1 MLGLV
6 LEGGGAKGSY
16 EIGACMALKELGIEI
31 DGVVGTSI
39 GAINGA
45 MIVQGDLEKAYELWY
60 DISPSDVLD
69 VNDGDFKKLMSMNI
83 KTKDLTRFAG
93 KLVKIIRNK
102 GFDTQN
108 IRNLLEAYIDEKK
121 IRESKM
127 DFGIVT
133 VSLTDKKPMELFKED
148 IPEGKITDYIMA
160 SAYHPAFKLEKVDG
174 KLFIDGSFYD
184 NLPIRLLYEK
194 GYRSII
200 AIRLYAI
207 GRVRKIKEKD
217 LEITYI
223 EPSEKLC
230 HTLDFTN
237 RGSRRNLLL
246 GYYDT
251 IKIFKNL
258 KGRKY
263 YLEPKNNEEFFLN
276 YLLNIDAKKVLKIGR
291 ILGIEG
297 APYKRMLLEFIV
309 PRLIELLKLDKDIGY
324 EELVIALVEEIAK
337 KGKLEKFRIYDYD
350 EFYTKA
356 IEGYEEFRRKPRNKI
371 PRFIKQNE
379 FLSKVAKEPII
390 DEIVYEIFR

>member
-16 EIGACMALKELGIEI
+16 EIGAYKALKELGIEI

-45 MIVQGDLEKAYELWY
+45 MIVQGDLERAYELWY
-60 DISPSDVLD
+60 NITPSNVLE
-69 VNDGDFKKLMSMNI
+69 VNDGDFKKLMNMNI
-83 KTKDLTRFAG
+83 KTKDIPIFAG
-93 KLVKIIRNK
+93 KLIKIIKNK

-108 IRNLLEAYIDEKK
+108 IRNLLEANIDEKK

-127 DFGIVT
+127 DYGIVT

-148 IPEGKITDYIMA
+148 VPEGKITDYIMA

-174 KLFIDGSFYD
+174 KLFIDGSFHD

-258 KGRKY
+258 KGRRY
-263 YLEPKNNEEFFLN
+263 YIEPKNNEEFFLN
-276 YLLNIDAKKVLKIGR
+276 YLLNIDVKRVLKIGR
-291 ILGIEG
+291 ILGIEPV
-297 APYKRMLLEFIV
+297 PYKRMLLEFII
-309 PRLIELLKLDKDIGY
+309 PRLIELLKLDKDTGY

-337 KGKLEKFRIYDYD
+337 KCKLDKFRIYEYD
-350 EFYTKA
+350 ELYNKA
-356 IEGYEEFRRKPRNKI
+356 IEGYEDFKGKPRYKI

-379 FLSKVAKEPII
+379 LLSRAAKEPII
-390 DEIVYEIFR
+390 DEIVFEIFR

>member
-16 EIGACMALKELGIEI
+16 EIGACKALKELGIKV

-45 MIVQGDLEKAYELWY
+45 MIVQGDIERAY
-60 DISPSDVLD
+60 DIWYNITPSDVLD
-69 VNDGDFKKLMSMNI
+69 VNDEDFKKLMDMDI
-83 KTKDLTRFAG
+83 KTTDIPKFAR
-93 KLVKIIRNK
+93 KLIKIIKNK

-108 IRNLLEAYIDEKK
+108 IRRLINENIDEKK

-133 VSLTDKKPMELFKED
+133 VSLTDKRPMEIFKED
-148 IPEGKITDYIMA
+148 IPEGKITDYILA

-174 KLFIDGSFYD
+174 KFFIDGCFFD
-184 NLPIRLLYEK
+184 NLPIKLLYEK
-194 GYRSII
+194 GYRNII

-237 RGSRRNLLL
+237 NSARKNLQL

-251 IKIFKNL
+251 LRVFKGL

-263 YLEPKNNEEFFLN
+263 YIEPKNDEEFFLKF
-276 YLLNIDAKKVLKIGR
+276 LLDIEEMKVLKIGK
-291 ILGIEG
+291 ILGIENI
-297 APYKRMLLEFIV
+297 PYRRMLLEFII
-309 PRLIELLKLDKDIGY
+309 PRLIELLDLDKDIGY
-324 EELVIALVEEIAK
+324 EELVIALLEEIAEK
-337 KGKLEKFRIYDYD
+337 CGLERFKIYGYN
-350 EFYTKA
+350 EFYTMSMERHEVYK
-356 IEGYEEFRRKPRNKI
+356 RKPRRKI
-371 PRFIKQNE
+371 PRFVRQNE
-379 FLSKVAKEPII
+379 ILSKAVKKSMI
-390 DEIVYEIFR
+390 DEIVFEIFR